1 MGCGGTWGRWRGRG
15 PGVGGCG
22 SLQPAPPARLISFSL
37 WESGSSY
44 RPAWTTAGEFPLGS
58 RDGKQVTASRP
69 GSRAEQGPPRH
80 LSPCEN
86 ERAPGGAHS
95 QEGGPPGPEP
105 RRWAPTHSVH
115 RDGGPFK
122 PDLLGQN
129 HRSPLSTAEHA
140 EPHPPAPVVA
150 PGHPTSPAGGSAL
163 SCPCRTAPHPGPCRP
178 GALTPG
184 QRAQEPCWLSEP
196 SSAFLLGFLLRP
208 LSGLRVWPTW
218 ACVTHGATCRWRE
231 RGPG

>member
-1 MGCGGTWGRWRGRG
+1 MESKSQHPDLAPVQNRAHSSICLHVRMSVLLEELTVRRAVPQAQSPVPGLPPTLSTEMEGLSNPNCWGRITAPR
-15 PGVGGCG
+15 
-22 SLQPAPPARLISFSL
+22 LAPPSM
-37 WESGSSY
+37 
-44 RPAWTTAGEFPLGS
+44 
-58 RDGKQVTASRP
+58 
-69 GSRAEQGPPRH
+69 
-80 LSPCEN
+80 LSP
-86 ERAPGGAHS
+86 
-95 QEGGPPGPEP
+95 
-105 RRWAPTHSVH
+105 TH
-115 RDGGPFK
+115 
-122 PDLLGQN
+122 Q
-129 HRSPLSTAEHA
+129 PLWL
-140 EPHPPAPVVA
+140 P

-231 RGPG
+231 RGPGRPAVPFLAASPFDP